1 MEPPRTFDHLVAI
14 MDRLREPGGCPWDR
28 EQTYETLR
36 GFLLEEAY
44 EVAEAIDAGV
54 PGDLCEELGDLL
66 FQVVFLARLAKEQG
80 AFEAADVIE
89 GIAAKMVRRHPHVFA
104 DETAATTQEVL
115 RKWEEIKRREKAAS
129 GDGEPASFPS
139 VLDGVPRAL
148 PALLKAQRLGDKAA
162 RVGFDWPDAASVLD
176 KVDEEAAELRAAVAA
191 GERTR
196 VSEEIGDV
204 LFSVAMLARRL
215 GIDPEGA
222 LEGANR
228 KFRSRFGHVEGSLRS
243 LGVAVESAG
252 IEVLERLWHEAK
264 AAENT

>member
-1 MEPPRTFDHLVAI
+1 MEPLRTFDHLVAI

-54 PGDLCEELGDLL
+54 PADLCEELGDLL
-66 FQVVFLARLAKEQG
+66 FQVVFLARLAKERG
-80 AFEAADVIE
+80 DFDAADVIE
-89 GIAAKMVRRHPHVFA
+89 GIASKMVRRHPHVFA
-104 DETAATTQEVL
+104 DDTAANTEDVL

-129 GDGEPASFPS
+129 REGQLAPRPS

-162 RVGFDWPDAASVLD
+162 RVGFDWPDAASVMN

-191 GERTR
+191 GERAR
-196 VSEEIGDV
+196 ASEEVGDL
-204 LFSVAMLARRL
+204 LFSIAMLARRL

-228 KFRSRFGHVEGSLRS
+228 KFRSRFGHVEGSLLAR
-243 LGVAVESAG
+243 GIAVESAG
-252 IEVLERLWHEAK
+252 LELLDRLWSEAK
-264 AAENT
+264 AEENP